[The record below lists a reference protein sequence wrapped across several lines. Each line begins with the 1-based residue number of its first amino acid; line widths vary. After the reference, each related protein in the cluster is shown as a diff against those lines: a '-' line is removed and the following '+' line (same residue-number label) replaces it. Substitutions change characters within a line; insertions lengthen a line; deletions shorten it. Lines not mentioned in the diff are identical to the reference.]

1 MNIKKPICL
10 LKVFEEMRER
20 KTTQKTHPVAP
31 WQCFGAHQ
39 EQNTFLASENIDLG
53 SHPAHSPDKAPCD
66 FFIFTVIKDLIR
78 GLTFTGTEEA
88 VIAFNQLERTYPY
101 TNGPN
106 VSKNGIN
113 EGKGSRNITLKSNK
127 HLLYK

>member
-1 MNIKKPICL
+1 MTMFC
-10 LKVFEEMRER
+10 
-20 KTTQKTHPVAP
+20 
-31 WQCFGAHQ
+31 AHQ